1 MHPGAR
7 ARLHDGRDDLA
18 ALAATVTPVASWA
31 EVERQIPELARRAR
45 ESFDRNKHKTMATLR
60 RDGGPRISGTEIEFR
75 IGDVWIGSM
84 PGAVKAQDLLRDGRV
99 AIHSGT
105 VDPGDDPSSWP
116 GEAKLA
122 GVAVVVT
129 DPAVIGRWMGEA
141 EAPTPDE
148 FHLFRIDVHEVT
160 LTALNDA
167 CDKLVVEWWT
177 ERTGLQRAER

>member
-1 MHPGAR
+1 VPIERLGSAEGGADVGHYGDAM
-7 ARLHDGRDDLA
+7 ARWSDL
-18 ALAATVTPVASWA
+18 
-31 EVERQIPELARRAR
+31 EQQIPDLARRAR
-45 ESFDRNKHKTMATLR
+45 ESFDRNKHKTMATVR

-75 IGDVWIGSM
+75 LGDVWIGSM

-122 GVAVVVT
+122 GVAAVVT
-129 DPAVIGRWMGEA
+129 DPAVIAAWMGEA
-141 EAPTPDE
+141 VGPAPDE

-167 CDKLVVEWWT
+167 CDKLVVEWWST
-177 ERTGLQRAER
+177 QGGEQRAER